1 MNGMTTSRIS
11 RIAVAGIAALT
22 LATGAVAL
30 SGCGD
35 SSSTSTQTT
44 TGESSTGTA
53 STQTTTGE
61 SSTGTAYT
69 RDSTSIT
76 AKVGDTFVIQLAT
89 NPSPDYQWQL
99 ASSGDPGVLSY
110 PGAKTSTDV
119 ENWTFTAEMAGT
131 HTLEFSSVT
140 TPVGDTPVDMV
151 TFDVTVTS

>member
-1 MNGMTTSRIS
+1 MNGMATSRISRIS

-35 SSSTSTQTT
+35 SSTQTT
-44 TGESSTGTA
+44 SGESSAGT
-53 STQTTTGE
+53 T
-61 SSTGTAYT
+61 YT

-89 NPSPDYQWQL
+89 NPSTDYQWQL
-99 ASSGDPGVLSY
+99 ASSGDPGVISDASGY
-110 PGAKTSTDV
+110 VKSS
-119 ENWTFTAEMAGT
+119 EYQHWTFTANAAGT

-140 TPVGDTPVDMV
+140 TPVVGPPVDMV